1 MMQTSKQ
8 IRPSHATSGR
18 QVTLSDHRV
27 VGVRPLERRDREGLA
42 DAISRLSPQSRYL
55 RFANAKPHMSSR
67 ELDFLV
73 DVGRRE
79 HRALLAVDPATGWG
93 VAVVRY
99 VQLQAEPSVAEIAAT
114 VSDDWQGRGL
124 GTAMVVQLIEQ
135 ARDDGFSALRAN
147 VLATNKRSIAML
159 LRTGFAPLPSRG
171 TLREYEL
178 RLQPSV
184 AAHADA

>member
-1 MMQTSKQ
+1 METTEQS
-8 IRPSHATSGR
+8 RPPQLTFSR

-27 VGVRPLERRDREGLA
+27 VDVRPLERRDREGLA
-42 DAISRLSPQSRYL
+42 DAISRLSPQTRYL

-79 HRALLAVDPATGWG
+79 HRALLAVDPATGHG

-99 VQLQAEPSVAEIAAT
+99 VQLHAEPSVAEIAAT

-124 GTAMVVQLIEQ
+124 GSAMVAQLIEL
-135 ARDDGFSALRAN
+135 ARDEGFSAVRAS
-147 VLATNKRSIAML
+147 VLAANNRSIAML
-159 LRTGFAPLPSRG
+159 LRTGFAALPSRG

-178 RLQPSV
+178 QLGKSA
-184 AAHADA
+184 AAHG

>member
-1 MMQTSKQ
+1 MESSGHRANQPPKLAQ
-8 IRPSHATSGR
+8 I
-18 QVTLSDHRV
+18 TLSDHRV
-27 VGVRPLERRDREGLA
+27 VDVRPLEQRDREDLA
-42 DAISRLSPQSRYL
+42 DAINRLSPQTRYL
-55 RFANAKPHMSSR
+55 RFANAKPHMTSR

-99 VQLQAEPSVAEIAAT
+99 DALQAEPTVAEIAAT

-124 GTAMVVQLIEQ
+124 GTEMVVRLIEQ
-135 ARDDGFSALRAN
+135 ARDDGLSALRAS

-159 LRTGFAPLPSRG
+159 LRTGFAPLPSHG

-178 RLQPSV
+178 PL
-184 AAHADA
+184 

>member
-1 MMQTSKQ
+1 MEVS
-8 IRPSHATSGR
+8 A

-27 VGVRPLERRDREGLA
+27 VDVRPLEQRDREDLA
-42 DAISRLSPQSRYL
+42 AAISRLSPQTRYL
-55 RFANAKPHMSSR
+55 RFANAKPHMTSR

-99 VQLQAEPSVAEIAAT
+99 VALQAEPTVAEIAAT
-114 VSDDWQGRGL
+114 VSDDWQGHGL
-124 GTAMVVQLIEQ
+124 GTEMVVRLIEQ
-135 ARDDGFSALRAN
+135 ARDDGFSALRAS

-159 LRTGFAPLPSRG
+159 LRTGFAPLPSHG

-178 RLQPSV
+178 PLQPV
-184 AAHADA
+184 LAEHR

>member
-1 MMQTSKQ
+1 MMRTSEQ
-8 IRPSHATSGR
+8 SRPPQATSSKH
-18 QVTLSDHRV
+18 VTLSDHRV
-27 VGVRPLERRDREGLA
+27 VAVRPLERRDREGLA
-42 DAISRLSPQSRYL
+42 DAISRLSPETRYL

-99 VQLQAEPSVAEIAAT
+99 VQLQDEPDVAEVAAT

-124 GTAMVVQLIEQ
+124 GSAMVVQLIEQ
-135 ARDDGFSALRAN
+135 ARDDGFSALRAS

-178 RLQPSV
+178 AL
-184 AAHADA
+184 

>member
-1 MMQTSKQ
+1 MQTSEQ
-8 IRPSHATSGR
+8 IRPAHATSGR
-18 QVTLSDHRV
+18 QLTLSDDRV

-42 DAISRLSPQSRYL
+42 DAISRLSPQTRYL

-135 ARDDGFSALRAN
+135 ARDDGFSALRAS

-159 LRTGFAPLPSRG
+159 QRAGFGPLPSHG

-178 RLQPSV
+178 QLQP
-184 AAHADA
+184 ARAGTR

>member
-1 MMQTSKQ
+1 MMQTSEQ
-8 IRPSHATSGR
+8 SSARVGR
-18 QVTLSDHRV
+18 QVEMSDHRV
-27 VGVRPLERRDREGLA
+27 VDVRPLERRDREGLA
-42 DAISRLSPQSRYL
+42 DAIGRLSPQTRYL

-79 HRALLAVDPATGWG
+79 HRALLALDPATGWG

-99 VQLQAEPSVAEIAAT
+99 VQLQAEPTVAEIAAT
-114 VSDDWQGRGL
+114 VSDDWQGHGL
-124 GTAMVVQLIEQ
+124 GTEMVVQLIEQ
-135 ARDDGFSALRAN
+135 ARDDGFSALRAS

-178 RLQPSV
+178 PLQP
-184 AAHADA
+184 ALAGTH

>member
-1 MMQTSKQ
+1 MNTCGH
-8 IRPSHATSGR
+8 RPNQPAKLAR
-18 QVTLSDHRV
+18 VTLGDHRV
-27 VGVRPLERRDREGLA
+27 VDVRPLEQRDREDLA
-42 DAISRLSPQSRYL
+42 GAISRLSPQTRYL
-55 RFANAKPHMSSR
+55 RFANAKPHMTSR

-99 VQLQAEPSVAEIAAT
+99 VALQAEPTVAEIAAT
-114 VSDDWQGRGL
+114 VSDEWQGHGL
-124 GTAMVVQLIEQ
+124 GTEMVVRLIEQ
-135 ARDDGFSALRAN
+135 ARDDGFSALRAS

-159 LRTGFAPLPSRG
+159 LRTGFAPLPSHG

-178 RLQPSV
+178 PLQP
-184 AAHADA
+184 ARAGLR

>member
-1 MMQTSKQ
+1 MMQTSEQ
-8 IRPSHATSGR
+8 SNTPQAACGR
-18 QVTLSDHRV
+18 QVTLSDNGV
-27 VGVRPLERRDREGLA
+27 VDVRPLERRDREGLA
-42 DAISRLSPQSRYL
+42 DAISRLSPESRYL

-79 HRALLAVDPATGWG
+79 HRALLAVDPATGRG

-99 VQLQAEPSVAEIAAT
+99 VQLQAEQSVAEVAAT

-124 GTAMVVQLIEQ
+124 GSAMVAQLIEQ
-135 ARDDGFSALRAN
+135 ARDDGFSALRAS
-147 VLATNKRSIAML
+147 VLAANKRSVAML
-159 LRTGFAPLPSRG
+159 LRAGFSPLPSRG

-178 RLQPSV
+178 QLQ
-184 AAHADA
+184 

>member
-1 MMQTSKQ
+1 MEL
-8 IRPSHATSGR
+8 
-18 QVTLSDHRV
+18 TLSDHRKV
-27 VGVRPLERRDREGLA
+27 DVRPLEPRDRQGLA
-42 DAISRLSPQSRYL
+42 DAIGRLSPQSRYL
-55 RFANAKPHMSSR
+55 RFANAKPHMSAR

-93 VAVVRY
+93 VGVVRY
-99 VQLQAEPSVAEIAAT
+99 VQLQTEPPVAEIAVT

-124 GTAMVVQLIEQ
+124 GSAMVERLIEQ
-135 ARDDGFSALRAN
+135 ARDDGFSALRAS

-159 LRTGFAPLPSRG
+159 LHTGFAPLRGSG

-178 RLQPSV
+178 PL
-184 AAHADA
+184 

>member
-1 MMQTSKQ
+1 MMRTNEQSGPPQ
-8 IRPSHATSGR
+8 ATSSR

-27 VGVRPLERRDREGLA
+27 VAVRPLERRDREGLA
-42 DAISRLSPQSRYL
+42 EAISRLSPETRYL
-55 RFANAKPHMSSR
+55 RFANAKPQISSR
-67 ELDFLV
+67 ELDFLL
-73 DVGRRE
+73 DVGRRD

-99 VQLQAEPSVAEIAAT
+99 VQLQAEPTVAEIAAT

-124 GTAMVVQLIEQ
+124 GSAMVVQLIEQ
-135 ARDDGFSALRAN
+135 ARADGFSALRAS

-178 RLQPSV
+178 AL
-184 AAHADA
+184 

>member
-1 MMQTSKQ
+1 METSEQ
-8 IRPSHATSGR
+8 SSAPDTTSSR

-27 VGVRPLERRDREGLA
+27 VDVRPLDRRDRAGLA
-42 DAISRLSPQSRYL
+42 DAIGRLSPQTRYL

-93 VAVVRY
+93 IAVVRY
-99 VQLQAEPSVAEIAAT
+99 VQLEAEPTVAEIAAT
-114 VSDDWQGRGL
+114 VSDDWQGHGL
-124 GTAMVVQLIEQ
+124 GTEMVMELIAQ
-135 ARDDGFSALRAN
+135 ARNDGFAALRAS
-147 VLATNKRSIAML
+147 VLAANRRSIAML

-178 RLQPSV
+178 PLQP
-184 AAHADA
+184 ALA